1 MHILLTLCVF
11 ICSFVCSSLFF
22 ILTLHYVFSLF
33 LTGSRVV
40 TAATSVVFHSTLCL
54 RMHKMSP
61 SKSIGEINN
70 VQSKDANSLRDFVVF
85 FHNLWACPLQIVACV
100 GLLVYMLGAAGLV
113 SAVLLGCMV
122 PIERA
127 IGHRAR
133 AARKAVTRLSDERM
147 KAINE
152 MIDGIWTIKLTNLVS
167 AWHGFLIEMVNKV
180 ITRSASLVI
189 TLLTFMFYSI
199 MPGATPLTSD
209 RAFASL
215 ALISV
220 RSHSL
225 NTNTSFQILTHSLNT
240 KTTFQILIHPLN
252 TNVSS
257 HNS

>member
-1 MHILLTLCVF
+1 M
-11 ICSFVCSSLFF
+11 
-22 ILTLHYVFSLF
+22 
-33 LTGSRVV
+33 V

-152 MIDGIWTIKLTNLVS
+152 MIDGIWTIKLTNLVPFIYEKITLLRDEELAS